1 MPREK
6 MHSSEIRV
14 FEDLFLGP
22 REKGARPLHS
32 EFGPVLCEGTTA
44 NFAGSTS
51 EQITIRHLALNFKIQ
66 VDEHLALYSDQV
78 KLFLM

>member
-1 MPREK
+1 

-32 EFGPVLCEGTTA
+32 EFGPVLCDTE
-44 NFAGSTS
+44 
-51 EQITIRHLALNFKIQ
+51 RQ
-66 VDEHLALYSDQV
+66 VISRGQRV
-78 KLFLM
+78 NK